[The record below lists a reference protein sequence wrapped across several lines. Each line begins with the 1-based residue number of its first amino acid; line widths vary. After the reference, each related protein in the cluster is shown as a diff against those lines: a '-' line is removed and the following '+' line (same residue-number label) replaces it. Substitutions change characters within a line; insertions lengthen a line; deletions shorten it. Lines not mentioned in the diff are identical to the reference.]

1 MYQFFSFG
9 SNLRFTSSLISGDG
23 LKSVGATDE
32 GARSDIGKIHQEN
45 VERLSKL
52 SEEEILKEKEQIEQ
66 ALGVSG

>member
-1 MYQFFSFG
+1 M
-9 SNLRFTSSLISGDG
+9 
-23 LKSVGATDE
+23 GATDE